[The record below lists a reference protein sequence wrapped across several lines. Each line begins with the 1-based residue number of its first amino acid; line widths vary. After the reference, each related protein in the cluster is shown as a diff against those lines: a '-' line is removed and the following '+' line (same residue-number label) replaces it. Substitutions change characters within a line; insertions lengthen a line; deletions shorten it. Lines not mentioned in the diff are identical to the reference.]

1 MVGGEGGRGGLWG
14 GLGRGAGERGPSVR
28 YQRLSFGTPKTKS
41 TVFDACIGRR
51 RNDFSASWCTRIPCT
66 HPSSSSCLPPFK
78 NTSNIAA
85 YRRAHPSP
93 PATIVECWV
102 FFVAKP
108 HCDVFGFHPVCASNR
123 WLSQVVQVK
132 NGGWLEVVV
141 NLPDDVQEVRTIRSG
156 DKHVERIL
164 PVEKKEGGTL
174 EEEVKEAAITLVPFQ
189 LGW

>member
-1 MVGGEGGRGGLWG
+1 M
-14 GLGRGAGERGPSVR
+14 P
-28 YQRLSFGTPKTKS
+28 
-41 TVFDACIGRR
+41 
-51 RNDFSASWCTRIPCT
+51 
-66 HPSSSSCLPPFK
+66 
-78 NTSNIAA
+78 
-85 YRRAHPSP
+85 
-93 PATIVECWV
+93 
-102 FFVAKP
+102 
-108 HCDVFGFHPVCASNR
+108 
-123 WLSQVVQVK
+123 QVVQVK